1 MLSAKAA
8 PTPAAA
14 ASTVGGDRPSG
25 VEMAGEHAFFFRN
38 GADLRLYGVVHG
50 AAPGPGGDIGIVFC
64 DPLSEERDH
73 GQRPLVD
80 LARLL
85 ARGGY
90 PTLRF
95 DAAGCGDSEGEL
107 VTATLPS
114 LLQDVRTAV
123 NELLRRSAVRRIV
136 LVGVRLGAL
145 LAQLAAEADP
155 RVCGLVLVAP
165 VVSGRDYWNALLRSQ
180 QMACLTRGIKASKI
194 EELRRTLAE
203 SGRLEIKGEYFGRDL
218 VEELVTIDLR
228 TRPTPFRGPQLI
240 VGGVDEPPN
249 AGTTESLVAAARAA
263 GSEVTSPGERVGAFW
278 SSKALY
284 AGYRPGSLYDAT
296 LAWCQGIPP

>member
-136 LVGVRLGAL
+136 LV
-145 LAQLAAEADP
+145 
-155 RVCGLVLVAP
+155 AP
-165 VVSGRDYWNALLRSQ
+165 VVAGRDYWNGMRRSQ

-203 SGRLEIKGEYFGRDL
+203 TGRLEIKGEFFGRDL
-218 VEELVTIDLR
+218 IEELVTIDLR

-284 AGYRPGSLYDAT
+284 AGYRPGGLYEAT
-296 LAWCQGIPP
+296 LAWCRGISP